1 MTVTNYASR
10 FLQGTTSVYRNWTR
24 RACGSFWSFS
34 EPSAKSVA
42 HHVLEVSALYYLSE
56 PTANL
61 ARNPV
66 IQIWP
71 QIWLQ

>member
-1 MTVTNYASR
+1 MPLVFCKAPPLLIGTGPVVHVGV
-10 FLQGTTSVYRNWTR
+10 FLIILGAICQISCR
-24 RACGSFWSFS
+24 
-34 EPSAKSVA
+34 VA
-42 HHVLEVSALYYLSE
+42 HHVLEVSALYYVSE

-71 QIWLQ
+71 QI